1 VYCLFYTHIFFEQFY
16 THIYVPHVFDTFCK
30 SMNTT
35 VVIDRRINLPAVE
48 LTTTFVFVEAHLN

>member
-1 VYCLFYTHIFFEQFY
+1 
-16 THIYVPHVFDTFCK
+16 
-30 SMNTT
+30 MNTT